1 MMNAMN
7 NLADKTCNCDLD
19 PMISFMERNYENIVD
34 LHHDLTTMDERINS
48 QIQTIIKAIQRTF
61 ILIVK
66 NMEDIADTKEKTE
79 GNSVLINYMWD
90 IEEIID
96 DEMEEMQSNLNQAV
110 LKNSAEI
117 DYIEDAMV

>member
-1 MMNAMN
+1 MN

-66 NMEDIADTKEKTE
+66 NMEDIADTKEKME
-79 GNSVLINYMWD
+79 AHSVYIDVLWD
-90 IEEIID
+90 MDDIIH
-96 DEMEEMQSNLNQAV
+96 DEMEDMQSNLNQAV

-117 DYIEDAMV
+117 DYIEDAMG

>member
-1 MMNAMN
+1 MN

-48 QIQTIIKAIQRTF
+48 QIQTIIQYFLK
-61 ILIVK
+61 LIFK
-66 NMEDIADTKEKTE
+66 NMEDIADTKEKME
-79 GNSVLINYMWD
+79 AHSVYIDVLWD
-90 IEEIID
+90 MDDIIH
-96 DEMEEMQSNLNQAV
+96 DEMEDMQSNLNQAV

>member
-1 MMNAMN
+1 MMN
-7 NLADKTCNCDLD
+7 NLADKTCNCDVMLS
-19 PMISFMERNYENIVD
+19 IMERNSENIVG
-34 LHHDLTTMDERINS
+34 LQHDLTTMDERINS

-79 GNSVLINYMWD
+79 GNSVLIDYLWD

-117 DYIEDAMV
+117 DYIEDAMG